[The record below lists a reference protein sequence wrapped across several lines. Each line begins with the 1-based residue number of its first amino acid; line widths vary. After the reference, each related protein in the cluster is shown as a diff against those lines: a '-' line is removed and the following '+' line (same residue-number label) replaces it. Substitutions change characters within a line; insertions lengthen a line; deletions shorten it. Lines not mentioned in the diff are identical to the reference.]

1 MKKNI
6 YFFVMIAF
14 GLMTK
19 AQSPRMMLYE
29 EFTGETC
36 PPCASTNP
44 GLNTLLLSATNATR
58 VVAIKWQVPIPSAPS
73 NTWSLYQTNKAEI
86 DWRYRSTASGGYGYN
101 PAVTYAPLGK
111 IDGQSQAV
119 FGATGGSVDHPA
131 NLTNA
136 IITTACSY
144 TSAFNVTMSRSAIT
158 STSTSADVFV
168 TIQATAPYTTSGNLV
183 FRNVLVERLINFSV
197 QPGTNGEKDF
207 NDAARKSYPTLQN
220 GTSLPSTWTV
230 GQVVTFSMNCVFPS
244 YIMSK
249 SQIEFVGFVQNETT
263 QKVEQ
268 TTRTD
273 IQHLGFDASA
283 VSPYVGFVC
292 NSSNTLAPTVAVR
305 NDGLGTI
312 TAMTI
317 TPYIDGLA
325 KNVTTWTG
333 SLTTG
338 LSTFINLNAITS
350 ATISGQH
357 TFSYNITALNSADNN
372 LSNNGAKTNYY
383 SVYNYQSNPI
393 VEGFGGSA
401 WPYTGWSVNN
411 ANGGSATWAF
421 QSGVEAYN
429 MGIGNCMKYGFFKNT
444 VIGDKDELMLP
455 PVDLTGIGTPT
466 MSFDVAYILRTA
478 SSSDKLEV
486 MASKDCGTT
495 WTSVW
500 SASGSNLATNQSPSA
515 NEYITPAVEDWSNYI
530 INLPGFNQA
539 NVLVKFVT
547 TNNNGNNLFLDNVNL
562 SSSSIPDA
570 IAKNKQ
576 NGLGVTVFPNP
587 NAGIA
592 NVQVGSKIN
601 QTAKLI
607 VMNALGQLVFEKQLT
622 LTAGTNNT
630 MIDLGSITDGI
641 YTISIEGTQLRSTS
655 KLVIAK

>member
-1 MKKNI
+1 
-6 YFFVMIAF
+6 
-14 GLMTK
+14 
-19 AQSPRMMLYE
+19 
-29 EFTGETC
+29 
-36 PPCASTNP
+36 
-44 GLNTLLLSATNATR
+44 
-58 VVAIKWQVPIPSAPS
+58 
-73 NTWSLYQTNKAEI
+73 
-86 DWRYRSTASGGYGYN
+86 
-101 PAVTYAPLGK
+101 
-111 IDGQSQAV
+111 
-119 FGATGGSVDHPA
+119 
-131 NLTNA
+131 
-136 IITTACSY
+136 
-144 TSAFNVTMSRSAIT
+144 MSRSAIT